1 MPYRTAKDWSAMV
14 SSDISPAMM
23 TDMYEYTMLDAALK
37 DGTAARQSVFEVF
50 TRHLPSGRRYGV
62 MAGLGRILAYLRN
75 FRLNDSELAYLHD
88 NHIVSPETVDYLSNF
103 TFTGTIRAYRE
114 GEMFFADSPI
124 LQVEGS
130 FGECVLLETLVL
142 SILNYDC
149 SVASAASR
157 ITSAAGGRP
166 CADMGGR
173 RISEYAAIAASRAAV
188 VGGFASTA
196 NLAAAKLYG
205 IPCIGT
211 AAHAFT
217 LVHDTECDAFT
228 SQVSALGAKTT
239 LLTDTY
245 NIDDAIKTAVE
256 VAGPGLGG
264 IRIDSGDLASLAQRA
279 RHQLDALG
287 ATDTKITVT
296 NDLDEY
302 AIAALAAAPIDS
314 YGVGTRLVTG
324 SGHVTNNMVYKL
336 VEREGTD
343 GSMHPVAK
351 KSFGKATDGWRKRA
365 VRSYQYGLAQ
375 GEVVLAGDQKSLE
388 NCTLPAEYGDTR
400 DLQIT
405 AVDHGL
411 IDESLTTH
419 EALFAAR
426 EYHLAALRELPVS
439 ALSLSDGEPAIP
451 TQVITVGRG

>member
-1 MPYRTAKDWSAMV
+1 MPYQTAKDWSAMV

-88 NHIVSPETVDYLSNF
+88 NHIVSSETVDYLSSF

-343 GSMHPVAK
+343 G
-351 KSFGKATDGWRKRA
+351 WRKRA

-375 GEVVLAGDQKSLE
+375 GEVVLAGDQVSLE
-388 NCTLPAEYGDTR
+388 SCELPAEYGDTR

-405 AVDHGL
+405 AVDHGS
-411 IDESLTTH
+411 IDESLTTR

-451 TQVITVGRG
+451 TQVITVSRG

>member
-1 MPYRTAKDWSAMV
+1 M
-14 SSDISPAMM
+14 
-23 TDMYEYTMLDAALK
+23 
-37 DGTAARQSVFEVF
+37 
-50 TRHLPSGRRYGV
+50 
-62 MAGLGRILAYLRN
+62 
-75 FRLNDSELAYLHD
+75 
-88 NHIVSPETVDYLSNF
+88 
-103 TFTGTIRAYRE
+103 
-114 GEMFFADSPI
+114 
-124 LQVEGS
+124 
-130 FGECVLLETLVL
+130 
-142 SILNYDC
+142 
-149 SVASAASR
+149 ASAASR

-217 LVHDTECDAFT
+217 LVHDTERDAFT
-228 SQVSALGAKTT
+228 SQISALGAKTT

-336 VEREGTD
+336 VEREGAD

-388 NCTLPAEYGDTR
+388 SCTLPAEYGDTR

-405 AVDHGL
+405 AVDHGS
-411 IDESLTTH
+411 IDESLTTR

-426 EYHLAALRELPVS
+426 EYHSAALRELPVS

-451 TQVITVGRG
+451 TQVITVSRG

>member
-88 NHIVSPETVDYLSNF
+88 NHIVSSETVDYLSNF

-388 NCTLPAEYGDTR
+388 NCALPAEYGDTR

-405 AVDHGL
+405 AVDHGS
-411 IDESLTTH
+411 IDESLTTR

-451 TQVITVGRG
+451 TQVITVSRG

>member
-1 MPYRTAKDWSAMV
+1 M
-14 SSDISPAMM
+14 
-23 TDMYEYTMLDAALK
+23 
-37 DGTAARQSVFEVF
+37 
-50 TRHLPSGRRYGV
+50 
-62 MAGLGRILAYLRN
+62 
-75 FRLNDSELAYLHD
+75 
-88 NHIVSPETVDYLSNF
+88 
-103 TFTGTIRAYRE
+103 
-114 GEMFFADSPI
+114 
-124 LQVEGS
+124 
-130 FGECVLLETLVL
+130 
-142 SILNYDC
+142 
-149 SVASAASR
+149 
-157 ITSAAGGRP
+157 
-166 CADMGGR
+166 
-173 RISEYAAIAASRAAV
+173 
-188 VGGFASTA
+188 
-196 NLAAAKLYG
+196 
-205 IPCIGT
+205 
-211 AAHAFT
+211 
-217 LVHDTECDAFT
+217 HDTECDAFT

-287 ATDTKITVT
+287 AADTKITVT

-336 VEREGTD
+336 VEREGAD

-388 NCTLPAEYGDTR
+388 NCALPAEYGDTR

-405 AVDHGL
+405 AVDHGS
-411 IDESLTTH
+411 IDESLTTR

-451 TQVITVGRG
+451 TQVITVSRG